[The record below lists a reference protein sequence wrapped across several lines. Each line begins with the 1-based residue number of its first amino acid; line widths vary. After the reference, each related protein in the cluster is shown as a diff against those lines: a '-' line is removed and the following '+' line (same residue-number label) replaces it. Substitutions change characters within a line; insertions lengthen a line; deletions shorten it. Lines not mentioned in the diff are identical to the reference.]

1 MEGRNGI
8 SELRIERKGSGSSL
22 LTLQDHIKGP
32 KKTIQIDGEQYEVQY
47 FENDY
52 AEQYTLRRVGS
63 STVRLFENG
72 VLLQEWNESN
82 GKKNGNCTQY
92 ELGMVKQI
100 QNWENLA
107 SDGDLIRILNTKV
120 GSQVEF
126 IDRTSG
132 VVVYRGEY
140 DRLIHRHGRGVEFD
154 RSTGKELFEGYW
166 KSGRLERV
174 LKSFRANR
182 MTEFKDEANV
192 DVATRVPVYIGGY
205 VYNQASNTFSRNGLG
220 CSIDPVTR
228 IATCEEE
235 WENGVQVR
243 VTELVNG
250 WYKEPLSISS
260 SALWRASVMGSER
273 MGREKK
279 RESVES
285 RRRMEDSMNQNDEVN
300 RMDTVPV
307 MSFNN
312 NINNNTNR
320 DNGVEHRM
328 NRMDSISDPSEGCG
342 VSDRENRRFEKEIR
356 ISGNQPD
363 RRYSTSLE
371 DENELSKSDNT
382 SEENFLSSD
391 ELLGIGSSSDDDEP
405 FEIIVHQTQNNL
417 EISSNREPD
426 HPVTGLARSLNSGA
440 EMETIPPYEEDPSV
454 FRGSNE
460 VNNSRGLNEVDDSRE
475 LTELSDSSSSGVH
488 VTDTSDEIY
497 Y

>member
-1 MEGRNGI
+1 MEGRNGVN
-8 SELRIERKGSGSSL
+8 ELGIERESSGTSL

-32 KKTIQIDGEQYEVQY
+32 KKTIQINGEQYEVQY

-72 VLLQEWNESN
+72 VLLQEWNENN

-107 SDGDLIRILNTKV
+107 SDGDLIRILNTKA

-166 KSGRLERV
+166 KSGKLERV

-192 DVATRVPVYIGGY
+192 DVTTRVPVYIGGY
-205 VYNQASNTFSRNGLG
+205 VYNQSSNTFSRNGLG

-260 SALWRASVMGSER
+260 SALWRASVMESER
-273 MGREKK
+273 MGRNEKK
-279 RESVES
+279 GSVEN
-285 RRRMEDSMNQNDEVN
+285 RKRMEDSVNRNDEMN
-300 RMDTVPV
+300 RMNTVPA
-307 MSFNN
+307 MSFS
-312 NINNNTNR
+312 NTNR
-320 DNGVEHRM
+320 GSGVEYQM
-328 NRMDSISDPSEGCG
+328 NRTDSISDPSDNCG
-342 VSDRENRRFEKEIR
+342 MSDRENRRFENEIR
-356 ISGNQPD
+356 ISGNQTD
-363 RRYSTSLE
+363 RRYSIPFE
-371 DENELSKSDNT
+371 DENELSRSDHS

-391 ELLGIGSSSDDDEP
+391 ELLGIGSSSENDEAY
-405 FEIIVHQTQNNL
+405 EIIVHQTQNNL
-417 EISSNREPD
+417 ETSSRRQSD
-426 HPVTGLARSLNSGA
+426 HPVPGLARSLNSEA
-440 EMETIPPYEEDPSV
+440 EMEIPSSYESNPSG
-454 FRGSNE
+454 F
-460 VNNSRGLNEVDDSRE
+460 RGLNESNDSRE
-475 LTELSDSSSSGVH
+475 LNESSGFRGLHEFSDSSSSGVH

>member
-1 MEGRNGI
+1 
-8 SELRIERKGSGSSL
+8 
-22 LTLQDHIKGP
+22 
-32 KKTIQIDGEQYEVQY
+32 
-47 FENDY
+47 
-52 AEQYTLRRVGS
+52 
-63 STVRLFENG
+63 
-72 VLLQEWNESN
+72 
-82 GKKNGNCTQY
+82 
-92 ELGMVKQI
+92 
-100 QNWENLA
+100 
-107 SDGDLIRILNTKV
+107 
-120 GSQVEF
+120 
-126 IDRTSG
+126 
-132 VVVYRGEY
+132 
-140 DRLIHRHGRGVEFD
+140 
-154 RSTGKELFEGYW
+154 
-166 KSGRLERV
+166 
-174 LKSFRANR
+174 
-182 MTEFKDEANV
+182 
-192 DVATRVPVYIGGY
+192 
-205 VYNQASNTFSRNGLG
+205 
-220 CSIDPVTR
+220 
-228 IATCEEE
+228 
-235 WENGVQVR
+235 
-243 VTELVNG
+243 
-250 WYKEPLSISS
+250 
-260 SALWRASVMGSER
+260 
-273 MGREKK
+273 
-279 RESVES
+279 
-285 RRRMEDSMNQNDEVN
+285 
-300 RMDTVPV
+300 
-307 MSFNN
+307 
-312 NINNNTNR
+312 
-320 DNGVEHRM
+320 M

>member
-1 MEGRNGI
+1 
-8 SELRIERKGSGSSL
+8 
-22 LTLQDHIKGP
+22 
-32 KKTIQIDGEQYEVQY
+32 
-47 FENDY
+47 
-52 AEQYTLRRVGS
+52 
-63 STVRLFENG
+63 
-72 VLLQEWNESN
+72 
-82 GKKNGNCTQY
+82 
-92 ELGMVKQI
+92 
-100 QNWENLA
+100 
-107 SDGDLIRILNTKV
+107 
-120 GSQVEF
+120 
-126 IDRTSG
+126 
-132 VVVYRGEY
+132 
-140 DRLIHRHGRGVEFD
+140 
-154 RSTGKELFEGYW
+154 
-166 KSGRLERV
+166 
-174 LKSFRANR
+174 

-260 SALWRASVMGSER
+260 SALWRASVMESER

-279 RESVES
+279 KGSVES

-417 EISSNREPD
+417 EISSNREHD
-426 HPVTGLARSLNSGA
+426 HPVSGWARSLNSGA
-440 EMETIPPYEEDPSV
+440 EMETIPSYEEDPSG
-454 FRGSNE
+454 F
-460 VNNSRGLNEVDDSRE
+460 RGLNEVNDSRE

>member
-1 MEGRNGI
+1 M
-8 SELRIERKGSGSSL
+8 
-22 LTLQDHIKGP
+22 
-32 KKTIQIDGEQYEVQY
+32 
-47 FENDY
+47 
-52 AEQYTLRRVGS
+52 
-63 STVRLFENG
+63 RLFENG
-72 VLLQEWNESN
+72 VLLQEWNEGN

-107 SDGDLIRILNTKV
+107 SDGDLIRILNTKA
-120 GSQVEF
+120 GSRVEF

-285 RRRMEDSMNQNDEVN
+285 RRRMEDSMNRNDEV
-300 RMDTVPV
+300 
-307 MSFNN
+307 
-312 NINNNTNR
+312 
-320 DNGVEHRM
+320 
-328 NRMDSISDPSEGCG
+328 
-342 VSDRENRRFEKEIR
+342 
-356 ISGNQPD
+356 
-363 RRYSTSLE
+363 
-371 DENELSKSDNT
+371 
-382 SEENFLSSD
+382 
-391 ELLGIGSSSDDDEP
+391 
-405 FEIIVHQTQNNL
+405 
-417 EISSNREPD
+417 
-426 HPVTGLARSLNSGA
+426 
-440 EMETIPPYEEDPSV
+440 
-454 FRGSNE
+454 
-460 VNNSRGLNEVDDSRE
+460 
-475 LTELSDSSSSGVH
+475 
-488 VTDTSDEIY
+488 
-497 Y
+497 